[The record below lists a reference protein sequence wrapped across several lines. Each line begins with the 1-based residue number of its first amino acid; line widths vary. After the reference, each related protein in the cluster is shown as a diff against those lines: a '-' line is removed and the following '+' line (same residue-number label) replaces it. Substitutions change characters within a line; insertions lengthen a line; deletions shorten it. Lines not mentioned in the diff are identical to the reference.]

1 MSETATHPIKDG
13 SLGIPSFELP
23 DENGEMFNLADRLAE
38 GPVVLLFYRGD
49 W

>member
-1 MSETATHPIKDG
+1 MSETTTHPIKDG
-13 SLGIPSFELP
+13 ARSIPFFELP
-23 DENGEMFNLADRLAE
+23 DENGKQFDLADKLSE